1 MVFHIG
7 VGSDVVCSTLIGN
20 SESRV
25 TWDRQQV
32 GSPTLF
38 YARKTK
44 YKHRYRPGENDTQND
59 MAAMAN
65 EYLYINTRDELVRLD
80 CHKIVYFEGDSNYTN
95 IVLINKQKV
104 SVCINLCRMQQLLS
118 ENLRE
123 RASNFARIGKRFI
136 VNLNFVYRVQPL
148 QKSLVVTDGVNFTF
162 QLGISKEA
170 LKQLKDILVRIA
182 YNNGNQPLL
191 PKWTLS

>member
-1 MVFHIG
+1 
-7 VGSDVVCSTLIGN
+7 
-20 SESRV
+20 
-25 TWDRQQV
+25 
-32 GSPTLF
+32 
-38 YARKTK
+38 
-44 YKHRYRPGENDTQND
+44 
-59 MAAMAN
+59 MAN